1 MAIEAHM
8 SGSHKPVLIWFLAQ
22 IRLANASHLWSRLR
36 NNYRKDEHDHETEE
50 RTRVQFRV
58 FARERQLRGKC
69 ERSTW
74 RLPKDVPHKL
84 ARAIESRLQTG
95 YSLLLRIHML
105 LILVHYHFSHLEL
118 SQAVYVFPSP
128 VVHYY
133 TVLSRRG
140 LDTYWGRYFGL
151 GRAMPKNFKRS
162 YEERQYGERTSES
175 AFHETQGA
183 SPDERSSHDPTNHF
197 IICVTT

>member
-1 MAIEAHM
+1 VWT
-8 SGSHKPVLIWFLAQ
+8 PFLREQ
-22 IRLANASHLWSRLR
+22 D
-36 NNYRKDEHDHETEE
+36 RKDEHDHETEE
-50 RTRVQFRV
+50 RTRVPFRV

-118 SQAVYVFPSP
+118 SQAVAPPSENH
-128 VVHYY
+128 VV
-133 TVLSRRG
+133 G
-140 LDTYWGRYFGL
+140 NQYFGL